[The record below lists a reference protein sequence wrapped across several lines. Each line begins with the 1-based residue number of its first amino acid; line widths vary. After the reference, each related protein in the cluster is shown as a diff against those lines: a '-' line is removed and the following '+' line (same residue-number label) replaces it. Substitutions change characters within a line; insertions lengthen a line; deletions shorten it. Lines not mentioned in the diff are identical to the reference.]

1 MVVVGDLWQMIAASR
16 QKAVIGSNDDDASIT
31 ADNYRT
37 LMSLAE
43 QGALAPVI
51 DSILPF
57 TQIVKAD
64 RRVDG
69 GRKAGSVVLTFEQD
83 D

>member
-1 MVVVGDLWQMIAASR
+1 
-16 QKAVIGSNDDDASIT
+16 
-31 ADNYRT
+31 
-37 LMSLAE
+37 MSLAE

-69 GRKAGSVVLTFEQD
+69 GRNASSVVLTFEQD

>member
-1 MVVVGDLWQMIAASR
+1 MVVGDLWQMIAASR
-16 QKAVIGSNDDDASIT
+16 QTAVIRSNDNDSSIT
-31 ADNYRT
+31 ADTYRT
-37 LMSLAE
+37 LMSVAE
-43 QGALAPVI
+43 QGALALVI
-51 DSILPF
+51 DSVLPF
-57 TQIVKAD
+57 TQIVEAH